1 MWLGRDFIL
10 MSNVWLCDWS
20 DVIRFSWSKELGFY
34 RVFCIMEKK
43 YSEESKKV
51 KGMNI
56 MDLIMI

>member
-43 YSEESKKV
+43 YNEERKKV
-51 KGMNI
+51 
-56 MDLIMI
+56 